1 MSTETETTIDE
12 IETPAEPATETDA
25 PEAETAPTLV
35 LPSLPRKPES
45 GAQRKNRLR
54 VRSPMAEQTPVQRG
68 RPRK

>member
-12 IETPAEPATETDA
+12 IETPAEPATETNA
-25 PEAETAPTLV
+25 PEAEPTLV